1 MHIMQREYTHLF
13 ACLLGSAL
21 FFLGLCGIGLALGL
35 ALCAFFVDLEAF
47 FAVAHFAVE
56 I

>member
-1 MHIMQREYTHLF
+1 MYILLREYTYLF
-13 ACLLGSAL
+13 ACLLGRAL
-21 FFLGLCGIGLALGL
+21 LFLGLCGIGLALGL